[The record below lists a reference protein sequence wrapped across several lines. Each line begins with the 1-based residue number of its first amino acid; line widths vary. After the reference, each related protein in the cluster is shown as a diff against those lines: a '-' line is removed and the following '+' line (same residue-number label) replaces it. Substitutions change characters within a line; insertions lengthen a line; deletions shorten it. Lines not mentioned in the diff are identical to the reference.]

1 MANGAGCNWP
11 FPDPSPGDYDKAPAE
26 KGISGLANER
36 SLAGSICVRHFRSFF
51 VIYISSSEVSLT
63 KHIQPLLIAE
73 Y

>member
-1 MANGAGCNWP
+1 MADAAGCDWP
-11 FPDPSPGDYDKAPAE
+11 FPNPGPGNYYRTPAQ
-26 KGISGLANER
+26 KGIPGLANER
-36 SLAGSICVRHFRSFF
+36 SLAGTVSVRHFRSFF